1 MAKCRASGK
10 QSEKRE
16 RERGRRGEEIRRRAE
31 AKLIWARSADVEGH
45 LYVLGVEKKK
55 KKKKRR
61 ETPQCFSV

>member
-16 RERGRRGEEIRRRAE
+16 KGRRGEEIRRRAE
-31 AKLIWARSADVEGH
+31 TKLIWARSADVEGH

-55 KKKKRR
+55 KKRRRR